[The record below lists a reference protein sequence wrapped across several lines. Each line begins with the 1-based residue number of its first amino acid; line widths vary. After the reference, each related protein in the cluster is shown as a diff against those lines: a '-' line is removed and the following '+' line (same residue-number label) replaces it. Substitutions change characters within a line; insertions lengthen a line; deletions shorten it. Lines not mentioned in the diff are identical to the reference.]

1 MDVFFYEAFEEE
13 AVALSHHLP
22 DSLQAGFTWKTI
34 QEQGDSELPAA
45 IISVRTQSK
54 ILPAWAD
61 RLSGILTRSTG
72 YDHIKAYHAQCQK
85 KIPSGYL
92 PLYCNQAV
100 AEQVLLLL
108 ICILRKLHLQFKN
121 FRTFHRDGLTGTE
134 MKGKKFLVVGVGNIG
149 SEIVRIGQ
157 GLGMTVKGVDIVE
170 RYDFIDY
177 VSKEEGIEWAD
188 IIVCSMS
195 LTPENR
201 GYFNYDLLSQA
212 KPGAVFINVARGE
225 HSPAVDLLRLCEE
238 GHLGGIGL
246 DVYNNES
253 ELAVSLRTGRE
264 IVQSEIQAVLN
275 LMEHPNVILTPHNAF
290 NTKEAV
296 EKKAS
301 QSVEQIQSF
310 LKSGQFI
317 WPVPMD

>member
-100 AEQVLLLL
+100 AEQVL
-108 ICILRKLHLQFKN
+108 Q
-121 FRTFHRDGLTGTE
+121 